1 MSKPGTEAP
10 SVIDNKVAK
19 IPVKVTMLTLS
30 LLNQFR
36 ATLLGVFRTNMFP
49 IAERPDPIK
58 QN

>member
-30 LLNQFR
+30 L
-36 ATLLGVFRTNMFP
+36 
-49 IAERPDPIK
+49 
-58 QN
+58 